1 MGTLA
6 PLMTSPKLTPPD
18 LKTIKI
24 EIEGEIG
31 TLTLNR
37 PETFNAMSP
46 DLIAEMV
53 EAFAWL
59 ADLAPLR
66 GLVVTGAGNAF
77 CAGGD
82 LNWFRTGMED
92 PSVDIVAS
100 VRRGAEMLHQA
111 IVDLQRIPYPVI
123 AALNGPTAG
132 AGFSLALA
140 CDIRICSEDAF
151 LACAYGR
158 IGVSPDGGMT
168 YFLPRV
174 VGPSRAIEILLN
186 DPNLS
191 PEDALKEGLVS
202 EVVAGGDLLDR
213 AREKALK
220 LAGKSPYFQRMAK
233 NLVHQSLDNSIT
245 EQLQLER
252 HAIATGMGTED
263 AKNAIAAFLSGETA
277 EFKGE

>member
-1 MGTLA
+1 MGA
-6 PLMTSPKLTPPD
+6 NELTPPE
-18 LKTIKI
+18 LETIKI

-31 TLTLNR
+31 TMTLDR

-46 DLIAEMV
+46 DLIQDLAT
-53 EAFAWL
+53 AFAWF
-59 ADLAPLR
+59 ADQAPLR
-66 GLVVTGAGNAF
+66 GLIVTGSGKAF

-82 LNWFRTGMED
+82 LNWFKAGQAD
-92 PSVDIVAS
+92 PDVDIVAS
-100 VRRGAEMLHQA
+100 VRRGAEMLHSG

-168 YFLPRV
+168 YFLPRA
-174 VGPSRAIEILLN
+174 VGPARAIEILLN

-191 PEDALKEGLVS
+191 PADALAEGLVS
-202 EVVAGGDLLDR
+202 EVVAPDRLMER
-213 AREKALK
+213 AREKAEK
-220 LAGKSPYFQRMAK
+220 LAKKSPYYVKMAK
-233 NLVHQSLDNSIT
+233 HLVHQSLDNSIT

-252 HAIATGMGTED
+252 HGIADGMGTED
-263 AKNAIAAFLSGETA
+263 SKNAIEAFLSGGTA
-277 EFKGE
+277 EFRGE

>member
-1 MGTLA
+1 
-6 PLMTSPKLTPPD
+6 
-18 LKTIKI
+18 
-24 EIEGEIG
+24 
-31 TLTLNR
+31 
-37 PETFNAMSP
+37 MSP
-46 DLIAEMV
+46 DLIADMV

-59 ADLAPLR
+59 ADEAPLR
-66 GLVVTGAGNAF
+66 GLIITGAGAAF

-82 LNWFRTGMED
+82 LNWFKTGIED
-92 PSVDIVAS
+92 GSVDIKAT

-140 CDIRICSEDAF
+140 CDIRICSENAF

-186 DPNLS
+186 DPNIA
-191 PEDALKEGLVS
+191 PADALKEGLVS
-202 EVVAGGDLLDR
+202 EVVAPEDLLGR
-213 AREKALK
+213 AREKADK
-220 LAGKSPYFQRMAK
+220 LATKSPYYQKMAK
-233 NLVHQSLDNSIT
+233 HLVHRSLDNSLT

-252 HAIATGMGTED
+252 HGIAEGMGSED
-263 AKNAIAAFLSGETA
+263 ARGAIEAFLSGGKY

>member
-1 MGTLA
+1 MA
-6 PLMTSPKLTPPD
+6 SPKLTPPD
-18 LKTIKI
+18 LETIQI

-37 PETFNAMSP
+37 PDTFNAMSP
-46 DLIAEMV
+46 ELISDLV
-53 EAFAWL
+53 VAFAWL
-59 ADLAPLR
+59 ADQAPLR
-66 GLVVTGAGNAF
+66 GLIVTGAGNAF

-82 LNWFRTGMED
+82 LNWFKRGMED
-92 PSVDIVAS
+92 PDVDVVAS
-100 VRRGAEMLHQA
+100 VRRGADALHQA

-140 CDIRICSEDAF
+140 CDIRICSEKAF

-186 DPNLS
+186 DPNLV

-202 EVVAGGDLLDR
+202 EVVPPDQLMNR
-213 AREKALK
+213 AREKAEK
-220 LAGKSPYFQRMAK
+220 LASKSPYYQAMVKR
-233 NLVHQSLDNSIT
+233 LVHQSMDNSIT

-252 HAIATGMGTED
+252 HGIAEARGTED
-263 AKNAIAAFLSGETA
+263 AENAVSAFLAGEKS
-277 EFKGE
+277 EFKGR

>member
-1 MGTLA
+1 MAAET
-6 PLMTSPKLTPPD
+6 LTPPE
-18 LKTIKI
+18 LKTIDI
-24 EIEGEIG
+24 AIYGEIG
-31 TLTLNR
+31 TMTLNR

-46 DLIAEMV
+46 DLIEDLAT
-53 EAFAWL
+53 AFAWL
-59 ADLAPLR
+59 ADQAPLR
-66 GLVVTGAGNAF
+66 GLIITGAGKAF

-82 LNWFRTGMED
+82 LNWFKKGQED
-92 PSVDIVAS
+92 PDTDIVAS
-100 VRRGAEMLHQA
+100 VRRGAELLHSG

-174 VGPSRAIEILLN
+174 VGPSKAIEILLN

-191 PEDALKEGLVS
+191 PADALEAGLVS
-202 EVVAGGDLLDR
+202 EVVAPDQLLDR
-213 AREKALK
+213 AREKADK
-220 LAGKSPYFQRMAK
+220 LAKKSPYYVKMAK
-233 NLVHQSLDNSIT
+233 HLVHQSLDNSIT

-252 HAIATGMGTED
+252 HGIANGMGTED
-263 AKNAIAAFLSGETA
+263 SKNAIEAFLTGGTA

>member
-1 MGTLA
+1 MA
-6 PLMTSPKLTPPD
+6 AEQINPPE
-18 LKTIKI
+18 LKTIQI
-24 EIEGEIG
+24 EIDGEIG

-46 DLIAEMV
+46 DLIADMV

-59 ADLAPLR
+59 ADQAPLR
-66 GLVVTGAGNAF
+66 GLIVTGAGNAF

-82 LNWFRTGMED
+82 LNWFRAGMED
-92 PSVDIVAS
+92 ESIDIKAS

-111 IVDLQRIPYPVI
+111 IVDMQRIPYPVI

-140 CDIRICSEDAF
+140 CDIRICSEKAF

-174 VGPSRAIEILLN
+174 VGPSKAIEILLN
-186 DPNLS
+186 DPNLT
-191 PEDALKEGLVS
+191 PADALDAGLVS
-202 EVVAGGDLLDR
+202 EVVAPEALLDR
-213 AREKALK
+213 AREKAAK
-220 LAGKSPYFQRMAK
+220 LATKSPYYQKMAK
-233 NLVHQSLDNSIT
+233 HLVHQSLDNSLT

-252 HAIATGMGTED
+252 HGIAEGMGTAD
-263 AKNAIAAFLSGETA
+263 AMNAVTAFLSGGKA
-277 EFKGE
+277 EFRGE

>member
-1 MGTLA
+1 M
-6 PLMTSPKLTPPD
+6 PDQKLTPPD
-18 LKTIKI
+18 LKTIRI
-24 EIEGEIG
+24 EIDGEIG
-31 TLTLNR
+31 TLTLDR
-37 PETFNAMSP
+37 PDTFNAMSP
-46 DLIAEMV
+46 ELISDMV

-59 ADLAPLR
+59 ADEAPLR
-66 GLVVTGAGNAF
+66 GLIITGAGAAF

-82 LNWFRTGMED
+82 LNWFKSGIED
-92 PSVDIVAS
+92 GSIDIRAS

-140 CDIRICSEDAF
+140 CDIRICSKDAF

-168 YFLPRV
+168 YFLPRAI
-174 VGPSRAIEILLN
+174 GPAKAIELLLN

-191 PEDALKEGLVS
+191 PADALAEGLVT
-202 EVVAGGDLLDR
+202 EVVAADQLLDR
-213 AREKALK
+213 AREKAVK
-220 LAGKSPYFQRMAK
+220 LAKKSPYYQRMAK
-233 NLVHQSLDNSIT
+233 KLVHQSLDNSIT

-252 HAIATGMGTED
+252 HGIAEGMGSED
-263 AKNAIAAFLSGETA
+263 ARGAIEAFLSGGEY
-277 EFKGE
+277 EFRGR